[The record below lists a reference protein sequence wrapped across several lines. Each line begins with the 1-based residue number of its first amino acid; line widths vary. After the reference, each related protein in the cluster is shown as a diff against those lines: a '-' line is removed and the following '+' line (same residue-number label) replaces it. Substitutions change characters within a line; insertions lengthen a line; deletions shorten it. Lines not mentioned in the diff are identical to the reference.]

1 MFKYIIPILSAIFLN
16 SSLAKAEYPASLA
29 HYVND
34 FANVIDD
41 AEEKLINEKL
51 KAFDLKTTNEIVFVT
66 LPVLESGDLE
76 GTVNNLFRQWGI
88 GKKEKNNGLLFII
101 FMKGLNNKGSSRIE
115 VGTGLEGVLTDGVT
129 KVINE
134 KFVRPHFVNKDFA
147 KGFSAAADK
156 FVGALDPIVPKDST
170 SDDSSLNSHTDNK
183 GFFAIIII
191 AAFGLLA
198 FILYLIIQKIKGNSD
213 RDTFYEPFIVP
224 NYSTT
229 MKKNSV
235 TKKSATKKSAKK
247 KAVNSSKS
255 SSASPASY
263 DSNSYSGFS
272 SSSYSSDS
280 SSSSSSDFS
289 SGGGSSDG
297 GGSSSDF

>member
-1 MFKYIIPILSAIFLN
+1 MFKYIIPILSVIFL
-16 SSLAKAEYPASLA
+16 STELSKAAYPASLE

-51 KAFDLKTTNEIVFVT
+51 KAFDLKTTDELIFVT

-76 GTVNNLFRQWGI
+76 GTINNLFRQWGI

-101 FMKGLNNKGSSRIE
+101 FIKGLNNKGASRIE
-115 VGTGLEGVLTDGVT
+115 VGPGLEGVLTDGVT

-147 KGFSAAADK
+147 KGFSVAADK
-156 FVGALDPIVPKDST
+156 FIGALDPIVPKDST
-170 SDDSSLNSHTDNK
+170 SDDSSLNSHTANK

-191 AAFGLLA
+191 AAFGALA

-213 RDTFYEPFIVP
+213 RDTFYDPFIAP
-224 NYSTT
+224 DYSTT

-235 TKKSATKKSAKK
+235 TKKSSKK

-255 SSASPASY
+255 SSAPYPASY